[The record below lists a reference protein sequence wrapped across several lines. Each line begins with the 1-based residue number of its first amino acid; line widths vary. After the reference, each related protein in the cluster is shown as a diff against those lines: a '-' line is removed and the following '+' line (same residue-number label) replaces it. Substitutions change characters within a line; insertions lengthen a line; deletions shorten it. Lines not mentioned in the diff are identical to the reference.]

1 MVKLMDSGKKVISS
15 EVSNLSEN
23 RIPPTVTWGVV
34 AICILPFFLNLLG
47 LDFSTF
53 GEILTPDQAG
63 NLSQMEL
70 FEAMHNSLEGSFV
83 HTLLEW
89 SAVCTAVLI
98 VLLSLMDYSLR
109 GDPITPVL
117 GVALFFAGMMD
128 GFHTLAANHLLEIV
142 APTNNLIPFTW
153 AICRLFHALIMIIG
167 VSLLI
172 GRYGNYKHIN
182 PKQNLGFILIISGAC
197 GLLAYGLIYFT
208 STQEILP
215 QTTYPDAL
223 LTRPWD
229 FVPMLLF
236 IGAGIWVY
244 PKFYNCNPSP
254 FSYALIISAIPNAA
268 TQAYMTFGSTALFDN
283 AFNIAHFLKILAYL
297 VPLIGIAIEYIQIYQ
312 RQARSLFAD
321 LQKSLGFIKNLVNE
335 VLDSTRFTVAI
346 TRSGEELE
354 AMMGKQLQSTTEVI
368 HTVQAISGRSQELVK
383 TVGEIEADF
392 EKLRLSCSSLSTKL
406 GAIAEQ
412 AGRITRITSTI
423 DNIAKQTKFL
433 AINASIQAISSEQH
447 QEGQGF
453 NIIAKEINALASQT
467 RTTAQAINPIVQDM
481 QAAVANGV
489 EEMNTFTDAHVQ
501 AITPRISLITQG
513 IREQVLSAQK
523 IRDEIAQLG
532 SSSEETSDYL
542 RHTLQQTN
550 DTLAQLQMS
559 VENLQQELNRFSR
572 DPSSLL

>member
-1 MVKLMDSGKKVISS
+1 
-15 EVSNLSEN
+15 
-23 RIPPTVTWGVV
+23 
-34 AICILPFFLNLLG
+34 
-47 LDFSTF
+47 
-53 GEILTPDQAG
+53 
-63 NLSQMEL
+63 
-70 FEAMHNSLEGSFV
+70 MHNSLEGSFI
-83 HTLLEW
+83 HTILEW

-117 GVALFFAGMMD
+117 GIALFFSGMMD
-128 GFHTLAANHLLEIV
+128 GFHTLAASHLLEVI
-142 APTNNLIPFTW
+142 APTENLIPFTW
-153 AICRLFHALIMIIG
+153 AICRMFHALIMVTG

-172 GRYGNYKHIN
+172 SRRVAHKHLN
-182 PKQNLGFILIISGAC
+182 PKQNLGFIVIISGAS
-197 GLLAYGLIYFT
+197 GLLAYALIHFMA
-208 STQEILP
+208 TQEILP
-215 QTTYPDAL
+215 RTIYPDAL
-223 LTRPWD
+223 ITRPWD
-229 FVPMLLF
+229 LVPLLLF
-236 IGAGIWVY
+236 TGAGVWVY
-244 PKFYNCNPSP
+244 PKFYTINPSP

-283 AFNIAHFLKILAYL
+283 GFNIAHFLKILAYF

-321 LQKSLGFIKNLVNE
+321 LQKSLSFIKNLVND

-354 AMMGKQLQSTTEVI
+354 AMMTKQVQSTTEVI
-368 HTVQAISGRSQELVK
+368 HTVQAIAERSQELVK
-383 TVGEIEADF
+383 AVSEIEADF
-392 EKLRLSCSSLSTKL
+392 EKLRVSCSSLSTKL

-412 AGRITRITSTI
+412 ASRITRITSTI
-423 DNIAKQTKFL
+423 DTIAKQTKFL
-433 AINASIQAISSEQH
+433 AINASIQAISSERY

-453 NIIAKEINALASQT
+453 NIIAKEINSLASQT

-489 EEMNTFTDAHVQ
+489 EEMNTFTEAHVQ

-523 IRDEIAQLG
+523 IRDEMTQLG

-542 RHTLQQTN
+542 RHTLQHTN
-550 DTLAQLQMS
+550 DTLAQLQES
-559 VENLQQELNRFSR
+559 VENLQEELNRFSR